1 VREDDPLR
9 EHGPAARAADS
20 APIAADRRVATSAI
34 GVALALGFPFL
45 PIGSWVNPF
54 ASTAHFVSYEAIWWA
69 VVAIMLAFIRVV
81 ERRPFASIGI
91 RPMGRVDV
99 LVAVAAGIAI
109 LAGLAGIFY
118 LVLPRL
124 GLSEGDP
131 MSQLLTTP
139 LWWRCALVLRASV
152 AEEILYRGYAIE
164 RLTDLTR
171 HRGIAAALS
180 CVAFTVVHLQYWGWG
195 HLLIAGFAGVALTAL
210 YLWRRNL
217 GVNILAHAVVDGAA
231 ILAG

>member
-1 VREDDPLR
+1 VNANDSRDQGTED
-9 EHGPAARAADS
+9 RAADG
-20 APIAADRRVATSAI
+20 APIATNRRIALCVI
-34 GVALALGFPFL
+34 GVVFALGFPFI
-45 PIGSWVNPF
+45 PIASWVSPF

-69 VVAIMLAFIRVV
+69 VVALMLVYIRVV
-81 ERRPFASIGI
+81 ERRPLSSIGL
-91 RPMGRVDV
+91 RPMGRRDV
-99 LVAVAAGIAI
+99 LVGVAAGIAI
-109 LAGLAGIFY
+109 LAGLAVLYY

-124 GLSEGDP
+124 GLGETDS
-131 MSQLLTTP
+131 MNQVLATP

-164 RLTDLTR
+164 RLTELTG

-180 CVAFTVVHLQYWGWG
+180 CVAFTVVHLDYWGLG
-195 HLLIAGFAGVALTAL
+195 HLLIAGFAGIALTAL

-217 GVNILAHAVVDGAA
+217 GINILAHAVIDAAA